1 MPEKP
6 ENMIKVYRDPRKNEQ
21 FFKDR
26 VGMGT
31 SYDVGVR
38 KVQVLGREVQIY
50 FVNGLTDT
58 LFIIHLIEQLVD
70 VNNYDENADEAI
82 DVVENRLVNQQV
94 QKVKTLD
101 EATDQ
106 VLSGLVAVIVED
118 AGFAFVVD
126 VRNYP
131 GRTPE
136 EPDTEK
142 VVRGARDGFI
152 ESIVI
157 NTALIRRRIRDE
169 RLRVKI
175 TKVGE
180 RSKTDLAIVYIEDIA
195 DPDLVSIVENEVNAI
210 DIDGLT
216 MADKTV
222 EEFIVKQGYNPFP
235 MVRYTERPDVA
246 ANHILEGHVI
256 IVVDTS
262 PSVIITPTTIFH
274 HVQHAEEYR
283 QAPSVGTFLRWIR
296 FLVLLLQLS
305 CFRFGSCLF
314 SNRLFCQKDWIL
326 SA

>member
-6 ENMIKVYRDPRKNEQ
+6 ENIIKVYRDPRKNEQ

-38 KVQVLGREVQIY
+38 KVRVLDREVQIY

-58 LFIIHLIEQLVD
+58 LFIIHLMEQLVD

-106 VLSGLVAVIVED
+106 VLSGLVAVIVEG

-126 VRNYP
+126 VRSYP

-152 ESIVI
+152 ENIVI

-222 EEFIVKQGYNPFP
+222 EEFIVKQGYI
-235 MVRYTERPDVA
+235 E
-246 ANHILEGHVI
+246 
-256 IVVDTS
+256 
-262 PSVIITPTTIFH
+262 
-274 HVQHAEEYR
+274 
-283 QAPSVGTFLRWIR
+283 
-296 FLVLLLQLS
+296 
-305 CFRFGSCLF
+305 
-314 SNRLFCQKDWIL
+314 
-326 SA
+326 

>member
-6 ENMIKVYRDPRKNEQ
+6 ENIIKVYRDPRKNEQ

-38 KVQVLGREVQIY
+38 KVRVLDREVQIY

-58 LFIIHLIEQLVD
+58 LFIIHLMEQLVD

-106 VLSGLVAVIVED
+106 VLSGLVAVIVEG

-126 VRNYP
+126 VRSYP

-152 ESIVI
+152 ENIVI

-283 QAPSVGTFLRWIR
+283 QAP
-296 FLVLLLQLS
+296 
-305 CFRFGSCLF
+305 
-314 SNRLFCQKDWIL
+314 
-326 SA
+326 